1 MKLLDI
7 HACTEINGM
16 AIPWKQNWKRLLGKN
31 VKEKEK
37 NKSKLPIFNFHSKSL
52 LYTDN

>member
-1 MKLLDI
+1 MVR
-7 HACTEINGM
+7 
-16 AIPWKQNWKRLLGKN
+16 PFLGNKIGKSCWEKN